1 MGLGGALLRLSN
13 GMLGQFGFKIIRQQK
28 SDQYRKVF
36 ARGSFFDQLST
47 HATKSDT
54 MTIFDVGAYNGM
66 SAKRFLE
73 IFPHACIHSF
83 EPSPESYAMLD
94 NMSRLP
100 AYHAHVVPHKL
111 ALSNQPGQRIFLRH
125 QAPQTDSLLA
135 THPDALEQWPD
146 GRFSPIQSV
155 ETTVDTIDNFC
166 TREGIDF
173 IDILKIDAQGE
184 DLRILN
190 GAETMLKQER
200 IGMIIVE
207 LYFVPV
213 YNYQGEPDE
222 IIQYIKSHGF
232 TKTAFLCHDVDRY
245 GKLLC
250 VDAVFKHNKKP

>member
-1 MGLGGALLRLSN
+1 MGLGGALLRLTN
-13 GMLGQFGFKIIRQQK
+13 KVAGHFGFKLIRQQK
-28 SDQYRKVF
+28 PDQYRKVF
-36 ARGSFFDQLST
+36 ARGSFFDTLGT
-47 HATKSDT
+47 HVTKT
-54 MTIFDVGAYNGM
+54 EPMTIFDVGAYNGM

-100 AYHAHVVPHKL
+100 EYHTHVVPHKL
-111 ALSNQPGQRIFLRH
+111 ALSNQPDHRVFLRH

-155 ETTVDTIDNFC
+155 ETTVDTIDSFC
-166 TREGIDF
+166 TRESIDY

-190 GAETMLKQER
+190 GAESMLKQDK
-200 IGMIIVE
+200 IGIIIVE
-207 LYFVPV
+207 MYFVPV

-222 IIQYIKSHGF
+222 IIQYINTHGF
-232 TKTAFLCHDVDRY
+232 TNIAYLCHDVDRH

-250 VDAVFKHNKKP
+250 VDAVFKRNKKR